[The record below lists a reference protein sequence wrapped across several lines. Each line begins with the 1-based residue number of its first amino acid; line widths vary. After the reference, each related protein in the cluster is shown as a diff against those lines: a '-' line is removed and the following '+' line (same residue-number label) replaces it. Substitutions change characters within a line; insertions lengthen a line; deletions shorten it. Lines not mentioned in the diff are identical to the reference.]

1 MLNVS
6 RLFIVVGLG
15 IVVALIALPF
25 ILADRGSGLDAYL
38 EEMAAWHTEWNEAE
52 TLDERDRVLD
62 RLNEIRSPVGS
73 DSLEFLDRHRVYQ
86 AAHVLF
92 RFAERS
98 AAHAMDSDAVTS
110 IFPEP
115 APDPGCDELLAHV
128 AINPDALQTPEVR
141 WAHDSCFLLREA
153 RNNLVTVR
161 SIART
166 GWLADHVRALEQ

>member
-6 RLFIVVGLG
+6 RLFIVVGLS

-25 ILADRGSGLDAYL
+25 ILADRESGSEAYL
-38 EEMAAWHTEWNEAE
+38 EEMAVWHSEWNEAG
-52 TLDERDRVLD
+52 TPDERDSALD

-73 DSLEFLDRHRVYQ
+73 DSLEFLERHRVYH

-92 RFAERS
+92 SLAERS
-98 AAHAMDSDAVTS
+98 AAYALDSDAVTS

-115 APDPGCDELLAHV
+115 APDPSCDDLLAH
-128 AINPDALQTPEVR
+128 AATNSDALQTPEIR
-141 WAHDSCFLLREA
+141 WAHDSCSLLREA

-161 SIART
+161 SMART
-166 GWLADHVRALEQ
+166 GWLEDHLRALVQ